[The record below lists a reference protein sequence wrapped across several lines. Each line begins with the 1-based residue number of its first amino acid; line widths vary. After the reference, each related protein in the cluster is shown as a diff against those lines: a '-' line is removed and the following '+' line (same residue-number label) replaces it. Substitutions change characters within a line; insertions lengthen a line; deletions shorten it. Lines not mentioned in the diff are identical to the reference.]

1 MSEQKPGLPMQ
12 SRVGKLMASEWQTQA
27 RAINR
32 LSEIVETQRKI
43 LENQDLIL
51 RGIVDILKE
60 SGLLDQALKSAKS
73 KEVE

>member
-1 MSEQKPGLPMQ
+1 MQ
-12 SRVGKLMASEWQTQA
+12 SDLGKLMASEWQTQA
-27 RAINR
+27 RAIYR

-43 LENQDLIL
+43 LENQNLIL

>member
-1 MSEQKPGLPMQ
+1 
-12 SRVGKLMASEWQTQA
+12 MASEWQTQA
-27 RAINR
+27 RAIYR

-43 LENQDLIL
+43 LENQNLIL

>member
-1 MSEQKPGLPMQ
+1 MQ
-12 SRVGKLMASEWQTQA
+12 GRVGKLMASEWQTQA
-27 RAINR
+27 KAIHR

-60 SGLLDQALKSAKS
+60 SGLLNQALKSAMA

>member
-1 MSEQKPGLPMQ
+1 
-12 SRVGKLMASEWQTQA
+12 MASEWQTQA
-27 RAINR
+27 RAIYR
-32 LSEIVETQRKI
+32 LTEMLETQRKI

-60 SGLLDQALKSAKS
+60 SGLLDQALKSAIA

>member
-1 MSEQKPGLPMQ
+1 MQ
-12 SRVGKLMASEWQTQA
+12 SRVGELMASEWQTQA
-27 RAINR
+27 RAIYR

>member
-1 MSEQKPGLPMQ
+1 MQ
-12 SRVGKLMASEWQTQA
+12 GRVGKLMASEWQTQA
-27 RAINR
+27 RAIHR

-60 SGLLDQALKSAKS
+60 SGLLEQALKSAKS